1 MRRPLACVLAW
12 SVAACA
18 ASSTASAPPPAGSA
32 AAIVKGRFIGYALTT
47 KSVVHIMGCR
57 NAPGSERVRKDGS
70 FELVALDCPPG
81 IHRLVFGKDNA
92 GLLKFA
98 IRGPITDIGTIEG
111 GR

>member
-1 MRRPLACVLAW
+1 MRRPLACVLTW
-12 SVAACA
+12 SLAACA
-18 ASSTASAPPPAGSA
+18 APGAPAVDKSTGT
-32 AAIVKGRFIGYALTT
+32 IVKGRFIGYPLTP
-47 KSVVHIMGCR
+47 KSSVHIIGCR

-81 IHRLVFGKDNA
+81 IHRLVFGKDNS

-111 GR
+111 GK